1 MNFSYYIAKRYLFSK
16 TSNNAINIITII
28 ASFGVIIGSL
38 ALFVV
43 LSGLSGLRTFSYNLL
58 EVSDPDLKITAQ
70 KGKSFVITEDFLKS
84 INTTKNIDEYTA
96 VIEERVFLQY
106 SNKNEI
112 AYIKGVESNYTNVNQ
127 VDSTLYTGTWLNN
140 EYKNLAVIGNGI
152 SRKLSLGILNY
163 GEPLSIMIPKSGT
176 GFINPNNPFYKVD
189 VQVSGIYSGTEEFEN
204 KFVFTDISLARKLL
218 KLKKDEVTAIEIKL
232 LTIEDPAVLAKNL
245 QQKLGADF
253 SVKTKAQLNEVYFKV
268 LNTESFIIYLI
279 FILIIIIALFNLI
292 GAIIMM
298 IIDKKSN
305 LNTLYN
311 LGVTVEKIKSIFVIQ
326 GFLLTFFGML
336 IGLSLGVVLV
346 LIQKKFGLF
355 MITQTL
361 AYPIEFQ
368 FKNLF
373 IVIATITILG
383 FLASK
388 IASSRISK
396 RFVELN

>member
-1 MNFSYYIAKRYLFSK
+1 MFSK
-16 TSNNAINIITII
+16 TSNNAINIITFI

-43 LSGLSGLRTFSYNLL
+43 LSGLSGLRTFSYDLL
-58 EVSDPDLKITAQ
+58 EVSDPDIKITAQ
-70 KGKSFVITEDFLKS
+70 KGKSFTITEDFLKT
-84 INTTKNIDEYTA
+84 IHTNPNIDGYTN

-106 SNKNEI
+106 NNKNEI
-112 AYIKGVESNYTNVNQ
+112 AYIKGVDSNYTNINQ
-127 VDSTLYTGTWLNN
+127 VDSTLYTGTWLDN
-140 EYKNLAVIGNGI
+140 EYENLAVIGNGI

-204 KFVFTDISLARKLL
+204 KFVFTDISLARNLL
-218 KLKKDEVTAIEIKL
+218 KFKKDEVTAIEIKL
-232 LTIEDPAVLAKNL
+232 NNIEDAAIIAKNI
-245 QQKLGADF
+245 QQKLGEDF
-253 SVKTKAQLNEVYFKV
+253 LVKTKAQLNEVYFKV

-298 IIDKKSN
+298 IIDKKKN

-326 GFLLTFFGML
+326 GFLLTVFGML
-336 IGLSLGVVLV
+336 VGLSLGVILV
-346 LIQKKFGLF
+346 LLQKQFGLF
-355 MITQTL
+355 MITQNL
-361 AYPIEFQ
+361 AYPIEFE
-368 FKNLF
+368 FKNLL
-373 IVIATITILG
+373 IVIITITVLG
-383 FLASK
+383 FIASK

-396 RFVELN
+396 KFVELN

>member
-204 KFVFTDISLARKLL
+204 KFVFTDINLARKLL
-218 KLKKDEVTAIEIKL
+218 NLKKDEVTAIEIKL

-336 IGLSLGVVLV
+336 IGLSLGVILV

>member
-1 MNFSYYIAKRYLFSK
+1 MFSK

-268 LNTESFIIYLI
+268 LNIIKQNI
-279 FILIIIIALFNLI
+279 
-292 GAIIMM
+292 
-298 IIDKKSN
+298 
-305 LNTLYN
+305 
-311 LGVTVEKIKSIFVIQ
+311 
-326 GFLLTFFGML
+326 
-336 IGLSLGVVLV
+336 
-346 LIQKKFGLF
+346 
-355 MITQTL
+355 
-361 AYPIEFQ
+361 
-368 FKNLF
+368 
-373 IVIATITILG
+373 
-383 FLASK
+383 
-388 IASSRISK
+388 
-396 RFVELN
+396 

>member
-1 MNFSYYIAKRYLFSK
+1 LFSK

-218 KLKKDEVTAIEIKL
+218 KLEKDEVTAIEIKL

-298 IIDKKSN
+298 IYQKKVWFVYD
-305 LNTLYN
+305 NTN
-311 LGVTVEKIKSIFVIQ
+311 LG
-326 GFLLTFFGML
+326 
-336 IGLSLGVVLV
+336 LS
-346 LIQKKFGLF
+346 
-355 MITQTL
+355 
-361 AYPIEFQ
+361 
-368 FKNLF
+368 N
-373 IVIATITILG
+373 
-383 FLASK
+383 
-388 IASSRISK
+388 RISI
-396 RFVELN
+396 

>member
-1 MNFSYYIAKRYLFSK
+1 LFSK

-204 KFVFTDISLARKLL
+204 KFVFTDINLARKLL
-218 KLKKDEVTAIEIKL
+218 NLKKDEVTAIEIKL

>member
-336 IGLSLGVVLV
+336 IGLSLGVILV

>member
-1 MNFSYYIAKRYLFSK
+1 LFSK

>member
-16 TSNNAINIITII
+16 TSNNAINIITFI
-28 ASFGVIIGSL
+28 ASFGVIVGAL

-58 EVSDPDLKITAQ
+58 EVSDPDLKITAS
-70 KGKSFVITEDFLKS
+70 KGKSFIITEDFLKTIS
-84 INTTKNIDEYTA
+84 NTKNIDEYTT

-106 SNKNEI
+106 NNKNEI
-112 AYIKGVESNYTNVNQ
+112 AYIKGVESNYTNINQ
-127 VDSTLYTGTWLNN
+127 VDSTLYTGTWLDD
-140 EYKNLAVIGNGI
+140 EYENLAVIGNGI

-204 KFVFTDISLARKLL
+204 KFVFTAINLARKLL
-218 KLKKDEVTAIEIKL
+218 KYQKGEATAVEIKL
-232 LTIEDPAVLAKNL
+232 NNIQDSEIIAENL
-245 QQKLGADF
+245 QEKLGDNY

-268 LNTESFIIYLI
+268 LNTESFVIYLI

-298 IIDKKSN
+298 IIDKKKN

-311 LGVTVEKIKSIFVIQ
+311 LGVTVDKIKLVFVIQ
-326 GFLLTFFGML
+326 GFLLTLFGMC
-336 IGLSLGVVLV
+336 IGLGLGIILV
-346 LIQKKFGLF
+346 LLQKQFGLF
-355 MITQTL
+355 MITQNL

-373 IVIATITILG
+373 IVIITITILG
-383 FLASK
+383 FVASK

-396 RFVELN
+396 KFVEMN

>member
-1 MNFSYYIAKRYLFSK
+1 LFSK
-16 TSNNAINIITII
+16 TSNNAINIITFI